1 MKRLLSMAMLAVL
14 CAGNAGSAQEAGTG
28 FQRAISVMPA
38 NVFHPGQVELASFLD
53 LSLLTQLNDGQMGV
67 TAFQRVGNV
76 RGMTPLIALVRGGD
90 EAWNKIGVD
99 PARMD
104 FFADFGQPP
113 FSGVIWG
120 FADEAVAT
128 SVFAGLADQGFS
140 PLEAQPAIVANGT
153 PLQINL
159 DQADPFDPW
168 RGPMGQ
174 TAVIAQIGPVLVQA
188 IDPDIFDPLMN
199 GTRASD
205 TPAGQVLLAALGA
218 QDGAVLQASF
228 GGPAVGIAGA
238 PVGMVA
244 PETDPG
250 AVGEDMDRLAPG
262 VPIYGGVVIADLVG
276 ADSDNLVIA
285 MAYADCETASRA
297 AEIAARLWPERA
309 DGAAMAGQA
318 TPSHVEAGDA
328 GCAAVITVPGEPD
341 DSLFLRTMGA
351 LMQRDLAAVR
361 IAE

>member
-120 FADEAVAT
+120 FADQTVAT
-128 SVFAGLADQGFS
+128 SSLRVWQIRVSARLRRS
-140 PLEAQPAIVANGT
+140 PRSSRMARHYRSIWIRRTRLI
-153 PLQINL
+153 
-159 DQADPFDPW
+159 
-168 RGPMGQ
+168 RG
-174 TAVIAQIGPVLVQA
+174 
-188 IDPDIFDPLMN
+188 
-199 GTRASD
+199 
-205 TPAGQVLLAALGA
+205 
-218 QDGAVLQASF
+218 
-228 GGPAVGIAGA
+228 GGPWGK
-238 PVGMVA
+238 
-244 PETDPG
+244 
-250 AVGEDMDRLAPG
+250 R
-262 VPIYGGVVIADLVG
+262 
-276 ADSDNLVIA
+276 
-285 MAYADCETASRA
+285 R
-297 AEIAARLWPERA
+297 
-309 DGAAMAGQA
+309 
-318 TPSHVEAGDA
+318 
-328 GCAAVITVPGEPD
+328 
-341 DSLFLRTMGA
+341 
-351 LMQRDLAAVR
+351 
-361 IAE
+361 